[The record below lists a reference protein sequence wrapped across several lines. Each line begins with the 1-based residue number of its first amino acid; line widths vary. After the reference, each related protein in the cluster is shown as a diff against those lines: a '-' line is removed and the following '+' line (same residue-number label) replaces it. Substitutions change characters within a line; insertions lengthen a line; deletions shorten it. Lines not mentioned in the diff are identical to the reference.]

1 MRRLL
6 LVWLLMLPVLAAAP
20 WPAAAKTCAVDVVP
34 AATLLLPYFEV
45 DLKSPAG
52 RTTLMSINNAS
63 DQAALAHV
71 VLWTDL
77 GVPTLAFD
85 VYLTGYD
92 IQTLNLRDVIAGRL
106 PVTADNLRD
115 PTDTLSPQGDFSQ
128 DVTFPGCAG
137 LLPPAPLSAAMV
149 EHLTRSHQGLSS
161 PLLEGKCA
169 AQFLGD
175 QIARGYVTVDVA
187 RQCSMLTPADP
198 GYFGVDG
205 VAGNDNVLWGDF
217 FLIDPA
223 GDVAQ
228 GENLVRLESDPARF
242 AGRPTFYE
250 RYVGSSG
257 ADGREPLP
265 TVWESRYL
273 DGGAFTGGTDL
284 IYWRDSRVR
293 NQPFTCGHP
302 LSWYPFPWEYER
314 TVIFDE
320 EEHPVVPFCPFT
332 CPVVPSPF
340 PAEAGRIAVGS
351 ASLPVPFQFGW
362 LYLDMKTSPA
372 GAEQRFA
379 TQSWLGSIHE
389 AQGAFSVGYEA
400 DPRDSGCS
408 PETSSP
414 FFPRQ

>member
-1 MRRLL
+1 MKRLAL
-6 LVWLLMLPVLAAAP
+6 AWLLMFPVLAAAP
-20 WPAAAKTCAVDVVP
+20 RLAVAKTCAVDVVP

-45 DLKSPAG
+45 DLKSAAG
-52 RTTLMSINNAS
+52 RTTLMSINNVS
-63 DQAALAHV
+63 DKAALAHV

-92 IQTLNLRDVIAGRL
+92 IQTVNLRDILAGRL
-106 PVTADNLRD
+106 PATADNPRD
-115 PTDTLSPQGDFSQ
+115 PADTVSHQGDLSQ
-128 DVTFPGCAG
+128 DTAFPGCAG
-137 LLPPAPLSAAMV
+137 LLPPAPLSAAVV
-149 EHLTRSHQGLSS
+149 EHLTRAHQGLSS

-169 AQFLGD
+169 AQALGD
-175 QIARGYVTVDVA
+175 QVARGYVTVDVA
-187 RQCSMLTPADP
+187 RQCSTLTPADP

-228 GENLVRLESDPARF
+228 GENLVRIESDPARF
-242 AGRPTFYE
+242 AGHPTFYE
-250 RYVGSSG
+250 RYVGGSG

-265 TVWESRYL
+265 TVWDSRYL

-284 IYWRDSRVR
+284 IYWRDSRAR
-293 NQPFTCGHP
+293 NQAFSCGQRP
-302 LSWYPFPWEYER
+302 SWYPFPWELSR

-320 EEHPVVPFCPFT
+320 EERPVVPSCQVLCPIL
-332 CPVVPSPF
+332 PSPF

-362 LYLDMKTSPA
+362 LYLDMKTSSPA
-372 GAEQRFA
+372 VAQPA
-379 TQSWLGSIHE
+379 TQSWLGSIHT

-408 PETSSP
+408 PETASP
-414 FFPRQ
+414 FFRQ

>member
-1 MRRLL
+1 
-6 LVWLLMLPVLAAAP
+6 
-20 WPAAAKTCAVDVVP
+20 
-34 AATLLLPYFEV
+34 
-45 DLKSPAG
+45 
-52 RTTLMSINNAS
+52 
-63 DQAALAHV
+63 
-71 VLWTDL
+71 
-77 GVPTLAFD
+77 
-85 VYLTGYD
+85 
-92 IQTLNLRDVIAGRL
+92 
-106 PVTADNLRD
+106 
-115 PTDTLSPQGDFSQ
+115 
-128 DVTFPGCAG
+128 
-137 LLPPAPLSAAMV
+137 MV

-169 AQFLGD
+169 AQALGD

-187 RQCSMLTPADP
+187 RQCSTLTPADP
-198 GYFGVDG
+198 GYFGLDG

-250 RYVGSSG
+250 RYVGASG

-293 NQPFTCGHP
+293 NQPFSCGHP
-302 LSWYPFPWEYER
+302 PSWYPFPWELER

-340 PAEAGRIAVGS
+340 PAEAGRVAVGS
-351 ASLPVPFQFGW
+351 ARLPVPFQFGW
-362 LYLDMKTSPA
+362 LYLDMKTSPVGLPA
-372 GAEQRFA
+372 A
-379 TQSWLGSIHE
+379 TQSWLGSIHT

>member
-1 MRRLL
+1 MRRLAL
-6 LVWLLMLPVLAAAP
+6 AWLLMFPVLAAVP
-20 WPAAAKTCAVDVVP
+20 RPAVAKTCAVDVVP

-45 DLKSPAG
+45 DLKSASG

-63 DQAALAHV
+63 DRAALAHV

-106 PVTADNLRD
+106 PVTADNIRD
-115 PTDTLSPQGDFSQ
+115 PADTLSHQGDFSQ
-128 DVTFPGCAG
+128 EASFPGCDG

-169 AQFLGD
+169 AQALGD

-187 RQCSMLTPADP
+187 RQCSTLTPADP

-205 VAGNDNVLWGDF
+205 VAANDNVLWGDF

-228 GENLVRLESDPARF
+228 GENLVRIESDPARF
-242 AGRPTFYE
+242 AGRPTFYQ
-250 RYVGSSG
+250 RYVGGSG

-265 TVWESRYL
+265 TVWDSRYL

-293 NQPFTCGHP
+293 NQPFTCGQRP
-302 LSWYPFPWEYER
+302 SWYPFPWEYQR

-320 EEHPVVPFCPFT
+320 EEQPVVPFCPFT
-332 CPVVPSPF
+332 CPVAPSPF

-351 ASLPVPFQFGW
+351 SSLPVPFYFGW

-372 GAEQRFA
+372 GAEERFA

-408 PETSSP
+408 PETTSP
-414 FFPRQ
+414 FFRQ